1 MTSRFRIAIWISL
14 GVLIFPLI
22 GGCDYA
28 RMRNQEDVRTY
39 EKEMPAMD
47 SRAIPGHGGY
57 NVLINADPADLKN
70 PLPLNPETVHRG
82 WLTYAYFCM
91 QCHGPYS
98 DGNGTVGQSFA
109 PLPANL
115 KDPAV
120 QEQTDG
126 ELYAKILLGFA
137 RHPALYTTVSEQDAW
152 AAVNY
157 IRSLKTQDGRA
168 RERKG

>member
-1 MTSRFRIAIWISL
+1 M
-14 GVLIFPLI
+14 

-47 SRAIPGHGGY
+47 SRAIPGQGGY
-57 NVLINADPADLKN
+57 NVLVNADPAELKN

-82 WLTYAYFCM
+82 WLAYAYFCIH
-91 QCHGPYS
+91 CHGPYA

-109 PLPANL
+109 PLPSNL

-120 QEQTDG
+120 QDQSDG
-126 ELYAKILLGFA
+126 ELYSKILLGFG
-137 RHPALYTTVSEQDAW
+137 RHPVLYTTVSEQDAW

-157 IRSLKTQDGRA
+157 IRSLK
-168 RERKG
+168 K